1 MAEAGITC
9 VGCTSMVT
17 GPQLPLNVW
26 GPLLLSGLKKWHSW
40 QVFSCQG
47 KKKKK
52 KHLSLINPSLGFIG
66 PSACSLQ
73 SMFSLS
79 DAVLEAS
86 SLACKQVIASRA
98 LGGITW
104 ALEGMEV
111 AGRPVDF
118 LSRRVKDGALV
129 GV

>member
-1 MAEAGITC
+1 MYGDHYYYRVLRNGTAGKF
-9 VGCTSMVT
+9 
-17 GPQLPLNVW
+17 LAA
-26 GPLLLSGLKKWHSW
+26 KA
-40 QVFSCQG
+40 

-86 SLACKQVIASRA
+86 SPACKQVIASRA
-98 LGGITW
+98 PGGITW

-118 LSRRVKDGALV
+118 LSQRVKDGALV

>member
-1 MAEAGITC
+1 MCELHWHGDWSTVATQCMGTITIIGSSEMA
-9 VGCTSMVT
+9 
-17 GPQLPLNVW
+17 QLPR
-26 GPLLLSGLKKWHSW
+26 
-40 QVFSCQG
+40 Q
-47 KKKKK
+47 KK
-52 KHLSLINPSLGFIG
+52 KHLSLINLSLGFIV

-118 LSRRVKDGALV
+118 LSQRVKDGALV

>member
-1 MAEAGITC
+1 MYGDHYY
-9 VGCTSMVT
+9 
-17 GPQLPLNVW
+17 NR
-26 GPLLLSGLKKWHSW
+26 
-40 QVFSCQG
+40 VFRNG
-47 KKKKK
+47 TAAKTKKK
-52 KHLSLINPSLGFIG
+52 KHLSLINLSLGFIV

-118 LSRRVKDGALV
+118 LSQRVKNGALV

>member
-1 MAEAGITC
+1 MAEAEITC
-9 VGCTSMVT
+9 VSCTGMVT
-17 GPQLPLNVW
+17 GARLPLSVW
-26 GPLLLSGLKKWHSW
+26 GPLLLSGLQKCHSC

-47 KKKKK
+47 KKKK
-52 KHLSLINPSLGFIG
+52 HLSLINLSLGLIV

-111 AGRPVDF
+111 SGRPVDF
-118 LSRRVKDGALV
+118 LSQRVKDGALV

>member
-1 MAEAGITC
+1 MCELHWHGNWSTVATQCMGTITIIGSSEMA
-9 VGCTSMVT
+9 
-17 GPQLPLNVW
+17 QLPSFQL
-26 GPLLLSGLKKWHSW
+26 PR
-40 QVFSCQG
+40 Q
-47 KKKKK
+47 KKK
-52 KHLSLINPSLGFIG
+52 KHLSLINLSLGFIV

-104 ALEGMEV
+104 ALEAMEV
-111 AGRPVDF
+111 SGRPVDF
-118 LSRRVKDGALV
+118 LSQRVKDGALV